1 MVKLKRAYD
10 EKAEDDG
17 TRVLVDRIWPRGV
30 TKERAAIDW
39 WAKGLAPS
47 EDLRKWFSHDAKR
60 FEEFA
65 DRYRAE
71 LSGSEDLKRL
81 KQLSSSGVVT
91 LVFGAKDREHNQA
104 VVLKSVVEA

>member
-71 LSGSEDLKRL
+71 LNGSEDLERL
-81 KQLSSSGVVT
+81 RQLSASGVVT

-104 VVLKSVVEA
+104 VVLKSIVEA